1 MEKSASDNNPKIDC
15 YVSPEIT
22 SRLLV
27 LRHKNRNSS
36 RPLETEFIKESRIKA
51 SLDHLEINI
60 GDGRLENIKASAEKK
75 DAYTLRSIPD
85 KNSSTLLGYFINV
98 SEFLESPI
106 VPSQPPTSSS
116 TVVSARMRTEAE
128 MFGAKRLASRRKTAE
143 NDEDLRYLSQLSLTP
158 WRPSRFKPFKS
169 LYAYE
174 NRICL
179 MCTADN
185 VSHDC
190 HEFTQEYWDSKLLAP
205 LREDASEITP
215 MEDDKVKKLTLE
227 ELVRNILVKV
237 QVIKFEKLMD
247 CLRGRASDKIK
258 VTPNDV
264 IGCLNKCAV
273 LVKGWWAVRSDVL
286 YPPNSLSEHAAV
298 PSTHLIRARD
308 YVMAVFHRGGHLTR
322 KTVSSVTKLPSLEVT
337 EIMESLGHRISSG
350 TEGHNNHW
358 EFRPPDADFIKSHP
372 DVVHQHAE
380 NWELR
385 IRQLCSQLKLDVL
398 VSDAVQRR
406 RRCSGRLSGSD
417 TDDLF
422 TSPRGQR
429 RCRLLSH
436 SPDQSQS
443 SSHSTIRS
451 PPTKRARTKS
461 ACTSGDQVAVNN
473 LSSTTSAG
481 SNNVPQTPPLSVNDS
496 SLPKSPTGGTNV
508 NASTPI
514 PPPPLFNEGVS
525 SRSASPPPLP
535 PSVPKRTQ
543 PPTPAAVISM
553 ASAMQAAKLSLSL
566 RVATDPSGDL
576 LKQEPKSPGGHS
588 METDLSP
595 TIQAPS
601 LSKTIMPPAIAPS
614 ILEKVEE
621 PDRSR
626 EYSMV
631 DDPEIRTFVKEK
643 LRTLPILALSELTKA
658 CQPFLA
664 SLGTN
669 PMSRSGITPPPGSEA
684 ERTMLSSELYK
695 VILAVGGCEL
705 KIEWPKV
712 SWALPKQPLFVA
724 PVADEFGDTSSPYS
738 RVREVILERLENNQF
753 VTFGYIKQKLAESG
767 LKITDNNLRTTIKRY
782 CIYRQSKYFL
792 RYTVDERP

>member
-1 MEKSASDNNPKIDC
+1 MEKGASNNSPKLVKEIDC
-15 YVSPEIT
+15 YMSPEIS

-27 LRHKNRNSS
+27 LRHKNRPFS
-36 RPLETEFIKESRIKA
+36 RPLETEIIKGSRIKA
-51 SLDHLEINI
+51 SLDHLEITV
-60 GDGRLENIKASAEKK
+60 GDGRLDNIKASAEKK
-75 DAYTLRSIPD
+75 DSYTLRSIPE
-85 KNSSTLLGYFINV
+85 KNSCTLLGYFINGECHFV
-98 SEFLESPI
+98 RYKNDDLVMDNVKEPIKISEFLEGPI
-106 VPSQPPTSSS
+106 VSSQPPTSSS

-143 NDEDLRYLSQLSLTP
+143 NDEDLKYLSQLSLTP
-158 WRPSRFKPFKS
+158 WRPARFKPYNP

-174 NRICL
+174 NRSCL

-190 HEFTQEYWDSKLLAP
+190 HEFTQEFWNSKLLAP
-205 LREDASEITP
+205 LREDSSKVTP
-215 MEDDKVKKLTLE
+215 VEDDKNKKLTLV

-264 IGCLNKCAV
+264 ITCLNKCAV

-298 PSTHLIRARD
+298 PSTQLIRARD
-308 YVMAVFHRGGHLTR
+308 YVMAVFHRNGHLTR

-358 EFRPPDADFIKSHP
+358 EFRPPDVDFIKRHP

-398 VSDAVQRR
+398 VSDTVQRR

-422 TSPRGQR
+422 PSPRGQR

-436 SPDQSQS
+436 SPDKSQS
-443 SSHSTIRS
+443 SSHPIVRS
-451 PPTKRARTKS
+451 PPAKRARTRS
-461 ACTSGDQVAVNN
+461 DSTSGDQVTVNYLCTN
-473 LSSTTSAG
+473 ASAG
-481 SNNVPQTPPLSVNDS
+481 CMAVVSNNVPQTPPPTPLSSVNDS
-496 SLPKSPTGGTNV
+496 NLPKSPTDSATISKEN
-508 NASTPI
+508 STPI
-514 PPPPLFNEGVS
+514 PPPPLFNEGS
-525 SRSASPPPLP
+525 STRSASPPPLP

-543 PPTPAAVISM
+543 PPTPAAIISM
-553 ASAMQAAKLSLSL
+553 ASAMQAANSPLSF

-576 LKQEPKSPGGHS
+576 LKQEPKSPGHHP
-588 METDLSP
+588 METDPSP
-595 TIQAPS
+595 PIQTPS
-601 LSKTIMPPAIAPS
+601 LSKTIMPPAIVPS
-614 ILEKVEE
+614 IHEKVEE
-621 PDRSR
+621 PDRSQ

-631 DDPEIRTFVKEK
+631 NDPEIRTFVKEK

-658 CQPFLA
+658 CQSSFCKTNDFLK
-664 SLGTN
+664 G
-669 PMSRSGITPPPGSEA
+669 
-684 ERTMLSSELYK
+684 
-695 VILAVGGCEL
+695 
-705 KIEWPKV
+705 
-712 SWALPKQPLFVA
+712 
-724 PVADEFGDTSSPYS
+724 
-738 RVREVILERLENNQF
+738 
-753 VTFGYIKQKLAESG
+753 
-767 LKITDNNLRTTIKRY
+767 
-782 CIYRQSKYFL
+782 
-792 RYTVDERP
+792 